1 MIYFFITV
9 NNYVM
14 KNIVLLIVITF
25 SLLFL
30 VGCCDTKNADLII
43 KLEIN
48 YNLKVDSGEKI
59 AINEI
64 EKMVTK
70 MVLVDYTSLNEDKI
84 KNLCECILEKWNVE
98 NELCV
103 ELTNKNLLQITIGNS
118 IAREVKASQIMLPLQ

>member
-30 VGCCDTKNADLII
+30 VGCGDTKNADLII

-118 IAREVKASQIMLPLQ
+118 IAREVKVSQIMLPLQ

>member
-30 VGCCDTKNADLII
+30 VGCGGTKNADLII

-118 IAREVKASQIMLPLQ
+118 VKREVKASQIMLPLQ

>member
-30 VGCCDTKNADLII
+30 VGCGGTKNADLII

-118 IAREVKASQIMLPLQ
+118 MAREVKASQIMLPLQ